1 MPSHHSCHAL
11 FIRICPAHT
20 QGEGIT
26 QEREYLEPLL
36 KLPATQGG
44 QRQQRKQRE
53 RGEITL
59 ASPLLSPSNLLAGP
73 PTAGK
78 PWKCGSIHYSRG
90 GAESRL
96 ATDQHSILLYFLS
109 YPDKQHKGILS
120 KENYLMVIVA
130 LSGTKGYYFWSFMR
144 WPCALFQP
152 SYSPKSPHYMCIR
165 ACTNTHTCTRIP
177 SVLAHIVEFPYLVG
191 GRQNI
196 LAPALHL

>member
-1 MPSHHSCHAL
+1 MGCWWEVSLSFLPHNKATSFIRANRWESRSVHRQTSVFFFHWILEVPSHHSCHAL

-73 PTAGK
+73 PTAGE
-78 PWKCGSIHYSRG
+78 PWKCGSIHYSRS

-96 ATDQHSILLYFLS
+96 ATDQHSILLYFL
-109 YPDKQHKGILS
+109 
-120 KENYLMVIVA
+120 
-130 LSGTKGYYFWSFMR
+130 R
-144 WPCALFQP
+144 
-152 SYSPKSPHYMCIR
+152 
-165 ACTNTHTCTRIP
+165 
-177 SVLAHIVEFPYLVG
+177 
-191 GRQNI
+191 
-196 LAPALHL
+196 